1 MVKFV
6 LPLHFQSFE
15 LAFWSG
21 AIYRRFNNI
30 WMLWLMTEWE
40 QRETFFLNLSLSLHF
55 ACPVSP
61 SWMTHWLMW
70 EASSL
75 SKWLN
80 CLYCLSEA
88 FRYFIEGRHGAKSNK
103 YFAQDESH
111 PDLIISPMIA
121 NLQTPLKIDIKVYL
135 HRWSSWVCS
144 ITSLTSSESVRESS
158 VSSESPGGANLPSLP
173 PAHTW
178 LLGERG
184 INERRGG
191 VFTGTVTSWLRREAW
206 CEVSG
211 DSGGWSRCSCAAE
224 PVSLWPL
231 GSTCCLLTPET
242 HPLSQLTGHNRLAH
256 GFYLGFLRLSLGTC
270 TG

>member
-1 MVKFV
+1 MIDDGVRT
-6 LPLHFQSFE
+6 E
-15 LAFWSG
+15 
-21 AIYRRFNNI
+21 RNI
-30 WMLWLMTEWE
+30 
-40 QRETFFLNLSLSLHF
+40 FLNLSLSLHF

-144 ITSLTSSESVRESS
+144 ITSRTSSESVHESS

-173 PAHTW
+173 SAHSW
-178 LLGERG
+178 LLREERWAG
-184 INERRGG
+184 
-191 VFTGTVTSWLRREAW
+191 
-206 CEVSG
+206 
-211 DSGGWSRCSCAAE
+211 
-224 PVSLWPL
+224 
-231 GSTCCLLTPET
+231 
-242 HPLSQLTGHNRLAH
+242 
-256 GFYLGFLRLSLGTC
+256 
-270 TG
+270 

>member
-1 MVKFV
+1 MIDDGVRT
-6 LPLHFQSFE
+6 E
-15 LAFWSG
+15 
-21 AIYRRFNNI
+21 RNI
-30 WMLWLMTEWE
+30 
-40 QRETFFLNLSLSLHF
+40 FLNLSLSLHF

-103 YFAQDESH
+103 YLAQDESH

-144 ITSLTSSESVRESS
+144 ITSRTSSESVHESS

-173 PAHTW
+173 SAHTW
-178 LLGERG
+178 LLGQERDEWEAG
-184 INERRGG
+184 RSVHRHRDIWER
-191 VFTGTVTSWLRREAW
+191 SEAL

-211 DSGGWSRCSCAAE
+211 DSGGWSRCSCAMQSLCHSGHWGA
-224 PVSLWPL
+224 PVVYW
-231 GSTCCLLTPET
+231 LLRPT
-242 HPLSQLTGHNRLAH
+242 HCHSW
-256 GFYLGFLRLSLGTC
+256 LGTIV
-270 TG
+270 